1 MNRKEAEDL
10 DATIDALE
18 NDEDDTIR
26 EEELEIIID
35 RLCDMSD
42 KDYFKFTRYIKYE
55 RKARKQLGDMSQ
67 YAWTI
72 YLHQQEGI

>member
-1 MNRKEAEDL
+1 MNRKQKEDL
-10 DATIDALE
+10 DATIEALE
-18 NDEDDTIR
+18 NDDEIDTQER

-42 KDYFKFTRYIKYE
+42 TDYRKFIHYMRYE

-67 YAWTI
+67 YA
-72 YLHQQEGI
+72 

>member
-1 MNRKEAEDL
+1 MKRGEQEELNN
-10 DATIDALE
+10 TIAQLE
-18 NDEDDTIR
+18 NDDQEVSER

-42 KDYFKFTRYIKYE
+42 RDFIKFMRYMRYE

-67 YAWTI
+67 YA
-72 YLHQQEGI
+72 